1 MMMPGPAVPMV
12 GGDAIYYQGPGDYA
26 AKWVLLGAYVFM
38 IVANVVSALSGGSGT
53 TIGDVSDEFPTYITP
68 DGMTFA
74 IWGLIYLMWLVF
86 VLAQFGIGVCA
97 CFDGCWMYL
106 GNGIRYLIAVAFVLN
121 GVWLPLYTMKIFW
134 LALIVIIAYLGVL
147 VFCILPVNWRT
158 VVRPGCEWACS
169 SITQYLCFA
178 APITLNAAWL
188 VVATAANF
196 FTVAGQLGWKD
207 VYGVAGSPQ
216 AAMLVVFLATS
227 LAVGVAVGAC
237 DVAWP
242 LATAWA
248 LLGVYRMQSTP
259 GDGEGGFP
267 DDAMNSMLATWALW
281 GSIISFL
288 AALAGGIL
296 MALAVSGCCVFAG
309 NRYHPGPGC
318 EIPTAAP
325 YNHPMASSL
334 SRPGPIF

>member
-12 GGDAIYYQGPGDYA
+12 GGDPLYYQGPGDQP
-26 AKWVLLGAYVFM
+26 AKCVLLGAYVFM
-38 IVANVVSALSGGSGT
+38 IIANIVSALSGGSGS
-53 TIGDVSDEFPTYITP
+53 TIGDVSDAFPTYITP
-68 DGMTFA
+68 DGTTFA
-74 IWGLIYLMWLVF
+74 IWGAIYLMWLVF
-86 VLAQFGIGVCA
+86 VLAQFGIGVCP
-97 CFDGCWMYL
+97 CFDGCWMYM

-121 GVWLPLYTMKIFW
+121 GVWLPLYTMKVFW
-134 LALIVIIAYLGVL
+134 LALIIIIAYLGVL
-147 VFCILPVNWRT
+147 VICIVPVNGRT
-158 VVRPGCEWACS
+158 VVQPGFQCN
-169 SITQYLCFA
+169 SIIQYLCFA

-196 FTVAGQLGWKD
+196 FTVAGQIGWMD

-227 LAVGVAVGAC
+227 LAVAVAIGAC
-237 DVAWP
+237 DAAWP

-248 LLGVYRMQSTP
+248 LMGLYRMHSPP

-267 DDAMNSMLATWALW
+267 DDAMNSMLATCALW

-288 AALAGGIL
+288 AAWAGGIL
-296 MALAVSGCCVFAG
+296 MALALNGCCTFVG
-309 NRYHPGPGC
+309 SQYPPGPGC

-325 YNHPMASSL
+325 YSHPPASSMY
-334 SRPGPIF
+334 RPGPNF